1 MSKKKKNILIAVTT
15 FLFFGA
21 LLFNLKYPLM
31 SESTAEPSKTVQE
44 NMSKIGDVDNKA
56 VNKQDKEKQAQE
68 KVSDSS
74 SSTANSDS
82 NLSTANKD
90 NSQAKLDSKTADK
103 DTSQAKPTA
112 DKSSNQT
119 STTGK
124 VSNNKPSTTPAPK
137 PAPDPKPTPVPIP
150 KPAPAPAPKP
160 APAPALKP
168 FSVPASNSFASVSQY
183 TDPGRVELSIVM
195 DSSNNYD
202 IQLKELYNVIAPVVG
217 SATAN
222 QIVSYAR
229 TKTEAHMALDKEWYV
244 QGRTLEIVSTWG
256 SWGVSFKCWRE

>member
-56 VNKQDKEKQAQE
+56 VNKQDKEKQVQE

-137 PAPDPKPTPVPIP
+137 PAPDPKPTPAPTP
-150 KPAPAPAPKP
+150 K
-160 APAPALKP
+160 PAPALKP
-168 FSVPASNSFASVSQY
+168 FSVPASNSFNCVSQY

-202 IQLKELYNVIAPVVG
+202 IQLKELYNIIAPVVG

-229 TKTEAHMALDKEWYV
+229 TKTDAHMSLDKSWYV
-244 QGRTLEIVSTWG
+244 QGRELVIGSTWG
-256 SWGVSFKCWRE
+256 SWGVSFNSWRE

>member
-56 VNKQDKEKQAQE
+56 VNKQDKEKQVQE

-74 SSTANSDS
+74 SSIANSDS

-119 STTGK
+119 STGK
-124 VSNNKPSTTPAPK
+124 ASNNKPSTTPAPK
-137 PAPDPKPTPVPIP
+137 PAPDPKPTPAPTP
-150 KPAPAPAPKP
+150 K
-160 APAPALKP
+160 PAPALKP
-168 FSVPASNSFASVSQY
+168 FSVPASNSFNCVSQY

-202 IQLKELYNVIAPVVG
+202 IQLKELYNIIAPVVG

-229 TKTEAHMALDKEWYV
+229 TKTDAHMSLDKSWYV
-244 QGRTLEIVSTWG
+244 QGRELVIGSTWG
-256 SWGVSFKCWRE
+256 SWGVSFNSWRE

>member
-31 SESTAEPSKTVQE
+31 YESTAEPNKIVQE
-44 NMSKIGDVDNKA
+44 NRGKIGDVDNKA
-56 VNKQDKEKQAQE
+56 VNTQDKEKQVQE

-74 SSTANSDS
+74 SNTANSDS

-137 PAPDPKPTPVPIP
+137 PVPDPKPTPAPTP
-150 KPAPAPAPKP
+150 KPAPAPKS
-160 APAPALKP
+160 
-168 FSVPASNSFASVSQY
+168 FVVPTSNSFSSVEQFS
-183 TDPGRVELSIVM
+183 DPDRAEILIVLNSAY
-195 DSSNNYD
+195 DYD
-202 IQLKELYNVIAPVVG
+202 IQLNEIYNVISPVIV
-217 SATAN
+217 SQIAN
-222 QIVSYAR
+222 QIVNYAR
-229 TKTEAHMALDKEWYV
+229 TKTTARMELDRSWFV
-244 QGRTLEIVSTWG
+244 SGRTLEIGSTWG
-256 SWGVSFKCWRE
+256 SWCVSFYSWRK

>member
-1 MSKKKKNILIAVTT
+1 MSKKKKNILIAITT

-31 SESTAEPSKTVQE
+31 SESTAAPNETVQK

-56 VNKQDKEKQAQE
+56 VNKQDKEKQVQE

-74 SSTANSDS
+74 SNTANSDS

-137 PAPDPKPTPVPIP
+137 PVPDPKPTPAPTP
-150 KPAPAPAPKP
+150 K
-160 APAPALKP
+160 PAPALKP
-168 FSVPASNSFASVSQY
+168 FSVPASNSFNYVSQY

-229 TKTEAHMALDKEWYV
+229 TKTDAHMSLDKSWYV
-244 QGRTLEIVSTWG
+244 QGRELVIGSTWG
-256 SWGVSFKCWRE
+256 SWGVSFNSWRE

>member
-1 MSKKKKNILIAVTT
+1 MSKKKKNIHHCCYCT

-31 SESTAEPSKTVQE
+31 SESTAAPNETVQK

-56 VNKQDKEKQAQE
+56 VNKQDKEKQVQE

-74 SSTANSDS
+74 SNTANSDS

-137 PAPDPKPTPVPIP
+137 PVPDPKPTPAPTP
-150 KPAPAPAPKP
+150 K
-160 APAPALKP
+160 PAPALKP
-168 FSVPASNSFASVSQY
+168 FSVPASNSFNYVSQY

-202 IQLKELYNVIAPVVG
+202 IQLKELYNIIAPVVG

-229 TKTEAHMALDKEWYV
+229 TKTDAHMSLDKSWYV
-244 QGRTLEIVSTWG
+244 QGRELVIGSTWG
-256 SWGVSFKCWRE
+256 SWGVSFNSWRE